1 MMEDLPT
8 GGASV
13 TSIQVLIAGEM
24 TSHHVKTP
32 DDSIRECRAED
43 MVTQTPGNMNAVEG
57 QSVTLHCKYSTS
69 DPSQYLF
76 WYIQDPNDFPK
87 YVLRRD
93 TFGAGENADDFKG
106 RFDAFLNKT
115 LKTVPLTIQQT
126 ELCDSAMY
134 YCALRPT
141 VTMRY

>member
-1 MMEDLPT
+1 
-8 GGASV
+8 
-13 TSIQVLIAGEM
+13 
-24 TSHHVKTP
+24 
-32 DDSIRECRAED
+32 
-43 MVTQTPGNMNAVEG
+43 MNTVEG

-69 DPSQYLF
+69 SSVPYLF
-76 WYIQDPNDFPK
+76 WYIQYPKDFPR

-93 TFGAGENADDFKG
+93 TFGARENADEFRG

-126 ELCDSAMY
+126 VLYDSAVY

>member
-1 MMEDLPT
+1 MYLF
-8 GGASV
+8 
-13 TSIQVLIAGEM
+13 IIA
-24 TSHHVKTP
+24 VCFVFLFLKYFFFICFP
-32 DDSIRECRAED
+32 ECRAED
-43 MVTQTPGNMNAVEG
+43 TVTQTPGNMNAVEG
-57 QSVTLHCKYSTS
+57 QSITLDCKYSTS
-69 DPSQYLF
+69 SSLQYLL
-76 WYIQDPNDFPK
+76 WYIQDPNDFQR

-93 TFGAGENADDFKG
+93 NFGAGENADEFKG

-126 ELCDSAMY
+126 ELSDSAVY